1 MRGRREGQTGG
12 EARGVNREG
21 VGSSFLDSEGMT
33 VFVSSRIFAPLLISP
48 YLIKKDFYFSCD
60 FW

>member
-1 MRGRREGQTGG
+1 MRGRREAG
-12 EARGVNREG
+12 EAGGVNWEG
-21 VGSSFLDSEGMT
+21 AGSSFLDSEGMT
-33 VFVSSRIFAPLLISP
+33 VFVSSRIFAPLLVSP